1 MELSGHHS
9 SSAGNNAPSRATNSA
24 ITLPGSDSR
33 RGEGLLRSARLFA
46 RAAAEFLVQ
55 RTFGIDADSCRALIR
70 YAIGRPAFTPFV
82 FTPVPSERLSIR
94 RPKTKLAPPFITPR
108 EEGGAIFFPPG

>member
-1 MELSGHHS
+1 MKFSGHHFGS
-9 SSAGNNAPSRATNSA
+9 TGNNTPGRATNSA
-24 ITLPGSDSR
+24 FAAPGSDSR

-55 RTFGIDADSCRALIR
+55 RTFGIDADSCRALVR
-70 YAIGRPAFTPFV
+70 YTIGGPVFTPFV

-108 EEGGAIFFPPG
+108 EEGGAIFFQQT